1 MFCSMLFREGRGGG
15 THSCSLPLLLRR
27 RVGVE
32 KADVAMVVG
41 CLIGEDSD
49 RELMLL
55 DLYYALAR
63 PARCQQCYVFNKGIW
78 YTGGLFLGV
87 YYNLTFHCNQYSMTE
102 DGELL

>member
-55 DLYYALAR
+55 DLYYAPGQLD
-63 PARCQQCYVFNKGIW
+63 VNNVMSLTKGYGRW
-78 YTGGLFLGV
+78 GALFRGIL
-87 YYNLTFHCNQYSMTE
+87 
-102 DGELL
+102 